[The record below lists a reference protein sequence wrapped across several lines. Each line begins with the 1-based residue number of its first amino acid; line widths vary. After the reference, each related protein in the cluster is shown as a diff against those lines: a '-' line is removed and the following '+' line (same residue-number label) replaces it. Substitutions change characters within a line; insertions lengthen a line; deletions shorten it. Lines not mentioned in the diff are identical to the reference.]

1 MRGPGPRSLR
11 PLSEAGVGEAEASAV
26 PRGAGPERVQ
36 FSSKTGGSPGRGRGF
51 LPHLAPRGSGGS
63 GEPSGGLRGRGPGPP
78 VWHMVGEGE
87 GPASG
92 ASPEAVSVVVAV
104 APSSTEDSIL
114 NPSSGGAGGSGL
126 RGISSPRG
134 LAIEGVE
141 RETEL
146 VDGWAPGFRSL
157 GVKAKPSLWPLRP
170 PASGSP
176 FSSLTPPHPPTAPG
190 ASLTLLQP
198 PRPPAVPS
206 RPKCSPTPGLPHLR
220 LPRHS
225 TPFPEALLRCPG
237 LRGRPGHFQS
247 RRCPSSPSCGH
258 PVALCSGYF
267 SFPPLR

>member
-176 FSSLTPPHPPTAPG
+176 FSSLTPPTPPLHLAPRSLCSSHRGLLQFLPGPSAALPQGSRTCGSHGIAPPSLRPCCDAPASEAALATFSHAGAPHPPA
-190 ASLTLLQP
+190 AATLSHCAL
-198 PRPPAVPS
+198 VIFLF
-206 RPKCSPTPGLPHLR
+206 LP
-220 LPRHS
+220 
-225 TPFPEALLRCPG
+225 
-237 LRGRPGHFQS
+237 
-247 RRCPSSPSCGH
+247 
-258 PVALCSGYF
+258 
-267 SFPPLR
+267 